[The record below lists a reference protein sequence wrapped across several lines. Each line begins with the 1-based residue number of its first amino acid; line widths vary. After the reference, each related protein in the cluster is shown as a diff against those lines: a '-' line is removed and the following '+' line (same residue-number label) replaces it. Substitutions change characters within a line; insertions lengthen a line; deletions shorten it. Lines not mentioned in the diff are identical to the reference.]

1 MKEEVFIMTMLS
13 CICDYATI
21 SPILLMYK
29 VDSAIRATFSTCEDI
44 DEDRFVL
51 HVFPIDGDILSPADS
66 AKVMEIVNPY
76 IFRG

>member
-1 MKEEVFIMTMLS
+1 MTILS
-13 CICDYATI
+13 YICDYATI

-29 VDSAIRATFSTCEDI
+29 VDSKIRATFSTYKDL

-51 HVFPIDGDILSPADS
+51 HVFPMDGEGLSPADS
-66 AKVMEIVNPY
+66 AKVAEIVNPY